1 MQVKYRELK
10 QKCLSDAVSHNTSR
24 YQQDE
29 GSQTLYSSLG
39 NAKTPRHVTY
49 EVINVVL
56 KSHLNLLLA
65 LSTNTLYFS
74 VPFLSIISFTKC
86 NLACPASEVMT
97 LLMVSKN
104 NKKKKKKN
112 HNFNVQ
118 SMRFIVVKYF
128 LIIINTF

>member
-1 MQVKYRELK
+1 MTKHDSGKMRFQHSVKTSALLRALFWMQVKYRELK
-10 QKCLSDAVSHNTSR
+10 QKCLSNAVSHDTSR

-29 GSQTLYSSLG
+29 GSQTLYSSLK

-56 KSHLNLLLA
+56 KSHLNLHLA

-97 LLMVSKN
+97 LLMISKN
-104 NKKKKKKN
+104 
-112 HNFNVQ
+112 
-118 SMRFIVVKYF
+118 
-128 LIIINTF
+128 